1 MENDQQN
8 KEIKKVYTDGEVCTL
23 LEDIK
28 GEIKAIAEGH
38 QFLDKNIGDI
48 NKNIEEINTK
58 LGKLDAIDIKLGE
71 KAEKEVVDKHE
82 ERIVKLEKAVAI
94 A

>member
-1 MENDQQN
+1 MDNNQQN
-8 KEIKKVYTDGEVCTL
+8 KETKKVYTDGEVCVL

-28 GEIKAIAEGH
+28 GDIKAIAEGH

-58 LGKLDAIDIKLGE
+58 LEKLDAIEIKLDT
-71 KAEKEVVDKHE
+71 KADQKTMEDHE
-82 ERIVKLEKAVAI
+82 ERIIKLEKATAT